1 MYTLS
6 ENILGKRI
14 NSGRLS
20 QLVYLVANTTEIVL
34 FGTEIQH
41 PSSEKKQ
48 DTARIFDVVTLVIL
62 SNILTIFSL
71 QFVFQRRNSNLT
83 PIFARS

>member
-6 ENILGKRI
+6 ENILCKRI

-34 FGTEIQH
+34 FRTEIQH

-48 DTARIFDVVTLVIL
+48 DTARIFAVL

-71 QFVFQRRNSNLT
+71 QFVLQR
-83 PIFARS
+83 IFARS

>member
-34 FGTEIQH
+34 FRTEIQH

-62 SNILTIFSL
+62 SNILAIFSL
-71 QFVFQRRNSNLT
+71 QFVFHR
-83 PIFARS
+83 IFARS

>member
-48 DTARIFDVVTLVIL
+48 DTAKDIRRCHACNSIEQPYNLF
-62 SNILTIFSL
+62 STICFSA
-71 QFVFQRRNSNLT
+71 T
-83 PIFARS
+83 